1 MKLKESG
8 DLIRRMLQSSHE
20 GSCFMGDIVFAPR
33 QVARMDREFQRVIEI
48 FVWIALGS
56 IGRQKEQL
64 NFIPMPVQPGCGFLP
79 MVHL

>member
-33 QVARMDREFQRVIEI
+33 QAARMGREFQRVIEI
-48 FVWIALGS
+48 FVWIALRG
-56 IGRQKEQL
+56 IGR
-64 NFIPMPVQPGCGFLP
+64 
-79 MVHL
+79 